1 MTPRLIT
8 GFLALGCILL
18 NSCYPYNEN
27 PQRQGQKPAT
37 GQTVTS
43 PEQQKIKDER
53 AKMKKQEELAKKDEI
68 KPTPDA
74 TTSPTT
80 DGSDTAPKPATTEK
94 RDYTVANKVPG
105 KEGFVL
111 SPYNN
116 KVVDVRGIESGTLV
130 RDPTYPA
137 ADKKYFRVP

>member
-8 GFLALGCILL
+8 GTIALGCVFLA
-18 NSCYPYNEN
+18 SCYPYNEN
-27 PQRQGQKPAT
+27 PQRPDKKIAP

-68 KPTPDA
+68 KPTTDPSA
-74 TTSPTT
+74 NPTT
-80 DGSDTAPKPATTEK
+80 GETSTTPKPAQEK
-94 RDYTVANKVPG
+94 RDYSVANKVPG
-105 KEGFVL
+105 KEGFVF

-116 KVVDVRGIESGTLV
+116 KVVDVRDIPSGTLV
-130 RDPTYPA
+130 QDPTYPP